1 MSIIGSFTKN
11 ANGFSGAIKTLCL
24 DVQAKFVPVPKDSD
38 KAPDFRILVGNIE
51 FGAGWKKSAQ
61 NGHAY
66 ISVRLDDPSFS
77 NSIFA
82 NLVEAEGSSY
92 ILVWSRRKSD

>member
-11 ANGFSGAIKTLCL
+11 EDGFSGTIKTLCL
-24 DVQAKFVPVPKDSD
+24 DVRAKFVPLPKHDD

-82 NLVEAEGSSY
+82 NLVEAEDSSFVL
-92 ILVWSRRKSD
+92 IWSRRRSE